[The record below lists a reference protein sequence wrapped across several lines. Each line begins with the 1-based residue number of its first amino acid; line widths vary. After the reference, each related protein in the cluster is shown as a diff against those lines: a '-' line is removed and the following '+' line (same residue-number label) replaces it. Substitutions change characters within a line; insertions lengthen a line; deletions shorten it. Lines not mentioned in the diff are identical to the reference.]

1 MRGFLPVLDEVS
13 SFRGEPY
20 ISPFKH
26 SSRSLSDSALFTQ
39 IV

>member
-20 ISPFKH
+20 IPIQ
-26 SSRSLSDSALFTQ
+26 ALVPQLKRFSV
-39 IV
+39 IY